1 MSKTYYAKPND
12 LIGGWIVTPHD
23 KTMAE
28 HNTTEG
34 ECPIAEFYDED
45 HAKNYAML
53 LNYAADGY
61 LSYRAVEAICFDPVI
76 CREHHSHYKVEYRPI
91 VLEI

>member
-1 MSKTYYAKPND
+1 MTYYAKPND

-34 ECPIAEFYDED
+34 ECPIADFYDED

-53 LNYAADGY
+53 LNFAADES
-61 LSYRAVEAICFDPVI
+61 LVHRTLERICDGD
-76 CREHHSHYKVEYRPI
+76 CREHHPHYKFNYRTI
-91 VLEI
+91 VMD

>member
-1 MSKTYYAKPND
+1 MTYYAKPND

-34 ECPIAEFYDED
+34 ECPIADFYDED
-45 HAKNYAML
+45 HANDYAAL
-53 LNYAADGY
+53 LNHALDGN
-61 LSYRAVEAICFDPVI
+61 LAYRSIERVCDGD
-76 CREHHSHYKVEYRPI
+76 CREHHPHSKVVYRTI
-91 VLEI
+91 VMEV